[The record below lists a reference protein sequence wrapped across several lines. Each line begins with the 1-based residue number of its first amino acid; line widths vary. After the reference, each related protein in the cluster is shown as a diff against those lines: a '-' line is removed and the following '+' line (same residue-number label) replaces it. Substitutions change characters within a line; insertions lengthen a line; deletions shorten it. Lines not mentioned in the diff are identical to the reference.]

1 MLVLQAD
8 AAAVGGEARNGQL
21 VTALAFVPGRGKGIT
36 TLPLHLQEQ
45 DQKDARAVLDGDD
58 HGANEPQPA
67 GVVVVDLVPEEE
79 QDAEAAALEDQQGQ
93 EEEHADQDEQP
104 QQLIVAQDVRAA
116 YTSVSL
122 F

>member
-1 MLVLQAD
+1 MLVLQT
-8 AAAVGGEARNGQL
+8 VGGEARNGQL

-58 HGANEPQPA
+58 HEPQPA

-93 EEEHADQDEQP
+93 EEEHADQDEQ
-104 QQLIVAQDVRAA
+104 LIVAQDVRAA